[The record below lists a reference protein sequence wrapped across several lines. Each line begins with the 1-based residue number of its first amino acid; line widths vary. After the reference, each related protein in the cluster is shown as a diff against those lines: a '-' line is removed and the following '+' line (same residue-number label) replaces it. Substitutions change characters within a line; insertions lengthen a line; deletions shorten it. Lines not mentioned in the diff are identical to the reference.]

1 MSRTKEQSAI
11 EAIYEILEKLEF
23 LDKRVQIIDDNL
35 KILSNK
41 VTKMGRNV
49 AASAAVPAVTTVGGN
64 TTRDEPKKQQEIDRL
79 VLGNIKTYGYIVN
92 RTKKPIE
99 NVNINIY
106 DVKNKLIKNAKT
118 NNDGYWE
125 VRLPP
130 GKYGVEYIHKNFKP
144 TNRVAELSGDIRDYE
159 VR

>member
-11 EAIYEILEKLEF
+11 DAIYEILEKIEF

-41 VTKMGRNV
+41 VTKLSRNV
-49 AASAAVPAVTTVGGN
+49 AASAAVTTVGGN

-144 TNRVAELSGDIRDYE
+144 INRVAELVDDIRDYE